1 MPATDLLSIVV
12 PVYRNAAT
20 VAPLH
25 DFILQSLQ
33 PLRRACEIVFVVDG
47 CPDDSLEALL
57 ALRRRSPIVRV
68 VSLAKNAGQ
77 GWALLVGLRY
87 AAGDPIVIMDA
98 DLQDPPSAIPAL
110 VAALEPD
117 ADVVVAGRRGSY
129 ESPSRLLTSRV
140 FKRALAWL
148 SRRRIPAD
156 AGLFLIMRR
165 KVAESLLDR
174 RDAEPYIISMLGR
187 GEWRL
192 RSVPVGREARGEG
205 RSGYTFL
212 RRLSIAG
219 RALRGLLFPAPAGS
233 RPIRTRI
240 DTAPALSHTLHSTDR
255 SSP

>member
-47 CPDDSLEALL
+47 SPDDSLEAVL
-57 ALRRRSPIVRV
+57 ALRQRSPIVTV

-77 GWALLVGLRY
+77 AWALLVGLRY
-87 AAGDPIVIMDA
+87 AAGDPIVTMDA

-110 VAALEPD
+110 LAALEPD
-117 ADVVVAGRRGSY
+117 ADVVFAGRRGSY

-156 AGLFLIMRR
+156 AGLFLVMRR
-165 KVAESLLDR
+165 KVAEALLDR
-174 RDAEPYIISMLGR
+174 GDVEPYLISMLGR
-187 GEWRL
+187 ESWRL
-192 RSVPVGREARGEG
+192 RSVPVEREPREEG
-205 RSGYTFL
+205 RSSYTFL
-212 RRLSIAG
+212 RRLTISG
-219 RALRGLLFPAPAGS
+219 RALRGLLFPAPAGAP
-233 RPIRTRI
+233 PIRTLI
-240 DTAPALSHTLHSTDR
+240 DTAPALRHILHSTDR
-255 SSP
+255 SSA